1 MSSKKK
7 IKQINLIP
15 LINIIFLMLI
25 FFMLAGTITTID
37 PYKIKVPE
45 SIIKNDPLTPFL
57 TIIVK
62 KNGEIF
68 IDTKNTKKKLQKK
81 NYLEILRARKPNEIS
96 LKIDSETSSEYFLKI
111 LKILENE
118 KIKKVVIETNYVKQ

>member
-1 MSSKKK
+1 MASKKK

-57 TIIVK
+57 TIIPFLELFSFPLEAVGA
-62 KNGEIF
+62 NLIFEIGCPELLGLTLIF
-68 IDTKNTKKKLQKK
+68 TTG
-81 NYLEILRARKPNEIS
+81 YLE
-96 LKIDSETSSEYFLKI
+96 
-111 LKILENE
+111 
-118 KIKKVVIETNYVKQ
+118 

>member
-57 TIIVK
+57 TII
-62 KNGEIF
+62 EIF
-68 IDTKNTKKKLQKK
+68 IDTKNRKKELQKK
-81 NYLEILRARKPNEIS
+81 DYLEILRARKPNEIS